1 MKNMVHQT
9 PEAAVFGD
17 DSRTI
22 KTSMQKNE
30 ARMTEKEK
38 KKGFLSLT
46 IMKIITLSKLCISR
60 QMHASI
66 YIMSKQRDDQSC

>member
-9 PEAAVFGD
+9 PEAAVCGY

-22 KTSMQKNE
+22 KTSMQKKE

-38 KKGFLSLT
+38 KRFLSKD
-46 IMKIITLSKLCISR
+46 IMKIITLLRFCKSR
-60 QMHASI
+60 
-66 YIMSKQRDDQSC
+66 